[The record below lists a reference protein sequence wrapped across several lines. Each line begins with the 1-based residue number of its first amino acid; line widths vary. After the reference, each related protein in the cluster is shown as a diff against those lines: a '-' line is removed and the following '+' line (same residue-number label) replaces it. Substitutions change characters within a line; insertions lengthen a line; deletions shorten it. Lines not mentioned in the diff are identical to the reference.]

1 MTGKQMSGRGESP
14 SGVAAKRLRLG
25 TRASALARWQTEWVA
40 KRLQEQGVSVELVLV
55 TTRGDAS
62 SRPLGEIGGQGV
74 FTKEIQHALRDRR
87 VDVAVHSLK
96 DLPTVGVPGLMLAAV
111 PERESNQDAL
121 VCREARDLMSLIRGA
136 RVGTGSLR
144 RRAQLL
150 YHRPDLVVV
159 DIRGNVETRLGKL
172 DGGEVDA
179 LVLAEAGLRRLGF
192 QARITQVLPRAV
204 MMPTVGQGALGLEI
218 REGEPEVLAAL
229 APLNHGPSFRAV
241 VAERAFL
248 ATLQAGCL
256 APVGAWARE
265 TADHLLLDGV
275 VFSPGGERRLAV
287 ALAGSLGAPEEL
299 GVQAAERLIGQGAD
313 RLISAAHRPASG
325 S

>member
-1 MTGKQMSGRGESP
+1 MAGKQVSGTGEAAD
-14 SGVAAKRLRLG
+14 GVATPRLRLG

-40 KRLQEQGVSVELVLV
+40 ERLREQGVSVELVLV

-62 SRPLGEIGGQGV
+62 SRPLGEIGGEGV
-74 FTKEIQHALRDRR
+74 FTKEIQQALRDRR

-96 DLPTVGVPGLMLAAV
+96 DLPTIGVPGLMLAAV

-121 VCREARDLMSLIRGA
+121 ICREAGDLMGLARAA

-172 DGGEVDA
+172 DTGEVDA
-179 LVLAEAGLRRLGF
+179 LVLAEAGLRRLRF
-192 QARITQVLPRAV
+192 QTRITQVLPRAV

-218 REGEPEVLAAL
+218 RVGEPEVLAAV
-229 APLNHGPSFRAV
+229 ASLNHGPSFRAV
-241 VAERAFL
+241 IAERAFL
-248 ATLQAGCL
+248 ATLRAGCL

-265 TADHLLLDGV
+265 QDGRLLLDGV
-275 VFSPGGERRLAV
+275 VLGPGGERRLAV
-287 ALAGSLGAPEEL
+287 AVAGSPAAPREL
-299 GVQAAERLIGQGAD
+299 GVQAAERLIGLGAE
-313 RLISAAHRPASG
+313 RLIAAAHRPASG